1 MKKYEKYKKIDLP
14 WLSEIPEHWQFEC
27 GKRYLKNKKELNLNN
42 NEKNVLSLTLK
53 GVIKN
58 DINNPIG
65 LTPKD
70 YGTYQI
76 FDNNDLVF
84 KLIDL
89 NNIKTS
95 RVGLVNERGI
105 MSSAYLRI
113 TIISNLIFSK
123 YLYYWYTKLYLE
135 NVYNK
140 LGSGVRETMTAYDL
154 LKLSIPIPPF
164 EEQKQIANYLDWKI
178 NDIDKLIEKINLQII
193 QLNEFK
199 KINIDKKFKNLSGME
214 YKLKNIF
221 IFGKGLSITK
231 EDLNEEGKFKCINY
245 GEIHRELGFS
255 FNCNTTKLKFLK
267 NDNLINA
274 FALLNKDDFIFCDTS
289 EDYEGCGNFTYLED
303 SDINNKIYAGYHT
316 VVAKPKIKVNS
327 RYLAYYFMSTVWRNK
342 VIKRVNGVK
351 VYSIT
356 QNILKNI
363 TVIIP
368 DNYIQLKIIEE
379 LDLLVN
385 KINLLIDKHS
395 KIIKKYE
402 ELKSS
407 LISEVVTGKIDV
419 RDVIIPKYEKLN
431 INEIIKEDS
440 FEKGIESDDE

>member
-1 MKKYEKYKKIDLP
+1 MEKL
-14 WLSEIPEHWQFEC
+14 
-27 GKRYLKNKKELNLNN
+27 KR
-42 NEKNVLSLTLK
+42 
-53 GVIKN
+53 
-58 DINNPIG
+58 
-65 LTPKD
+65 
-70 YGTYQI
+70 
-76 FDNNDLVF
+76 
-84 KLIDL
+84 
-89 NNIKTS
+89 
-95 RVGLVNERGI
+95 
-105 MSSAYLRI
+105 
-113 TIISNLIFSK
+113 
-123 YLYYWYTKLYLE
+123 
-135 NVYNK
+135 
-140 LGSGVRETMTAYDL
+140 VR
-154 LKLSIPIPPF
+154 IPIPPF

-178 NDIDKLIEKINLQII
+178 NEIDKLIEKINLQII

-327 RYLAYYFMSTVWRNK
+327 RYLAYYFMSTVWRNE

-431 INEIIKEDS
+431 VNEVIKEDS
-440 FEKGIESDDE
+440 FKEGIENGDE